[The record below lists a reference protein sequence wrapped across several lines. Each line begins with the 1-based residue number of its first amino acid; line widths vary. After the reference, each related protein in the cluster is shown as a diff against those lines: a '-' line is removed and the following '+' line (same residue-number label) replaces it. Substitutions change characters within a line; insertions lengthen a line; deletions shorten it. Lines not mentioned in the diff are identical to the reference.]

1 MKKVVLSL
9 MLALPF
15 LVKAQCSA
23 VSAINDSFESYAAG
37 SGQGMPTCWGL
48 EGSSGGM
55 GPTIGLRNSSGEART
70 GSNYIQIYS
79 FFSSN
84 PTNYFVTPELTAID
98 GYHYAKFYLKSD
110 DVGAMIVTYGTMDSQ
125 SNTASFS
132 ALGTASLTNNQ
143 YVEVNTGAIP
153 ATAHKFFAIKIEI
166 SGMHKTIKLDDFEW
180 GALAVPCNEVT
191 NLISSNVTK
200 NSAKISWNGQAG
212 DQFKVE
218 YGPVGFTQGNGTSQ
232 TISATEIN
240 LTNLSESTA
249 YDVYV
254 TTVCQN
260 GNSAT
265 SPKVTFTTTACS
277 EVSNTSVSQITKNAA
292 FISWNAQTGNQFKV
306 EYGTSGFTPGSGIS
320 QTVTTNSIN
329 LTNLNENTD
338 YDVYITTVCGAE
350 TSNNAVKVNFKTLN
364 TLAAMIAE
372 GKSPFT
378 IYPNPSDGTMI
389 SLVTEEDL
397 SDYSYII
404 YTVEGKQVERNVLT
418 PVINVSQ
425 LESGAY
431 LLVILNRSNSF
442 AHPILIQK

>member
-1 MKKVVLSL
+1 MKKTVLSL
-9 MLALPF
+9 MLALPL
-15 LVKAQCSA
+15 LVKAQCPA
-23 VSAINDSFESYAAG
+23 ASAINDSFESYAAG
-37 SGQGMPTCWGL
+37 SGQGMPTCWAL

-55 GPTIGLRNSSGEART
+55 GPTIGLRNSAGEART

-84 PTNYFVTPELTAID
+84 PTNYFITPELTAID
-98 GYHYAKFYLKSD
+98 GYHYARFYLKSD
-110 DVGAMIVTYGTMDSQ
+110 DAGAMTVTYGTMDSQ
-125 SNTASFS
+125 SNTASFN
-132 ALGTASLTNNQ
+132 ALGTATLTNNQ

-153 ATAHKFFAIKIEI
+153 ATAHKYFALKIEI

-200 NSAKISWNGQAG
+200 NTAKVSWNGQAG

-218 YGPVGFTQGNGTSQ
+218 YGPVGFTPGNGTSQ
-232 TISATEIN
+232 TILATEIN
-240 LTNLSESTA
+240 LTNLSEGTA

-260 GNSAT
+260 GNSTT
-265 SPKVTFTTTACS
+265 SPKVTFTTTVCS
-277 EVSNTSVSQITKNAA
+277 EASNTLASQITKNAA
-292 FISWNAQTGNQFKV
+292 VISWAVQVGNQFKV
-306 EYGTSGFTPGSGIS
+306 EYGMSGFAPGNGIS
-320 QTVTTNSIN
+320 QTVTTNQIN

-338 YDVYITTVCGAE
+338 YDVYITTICGSE
-350 TSNNAVKVNFKTLN
+350 TSNNAVKVSFKTLN

-378 IYPNPSDGTMI
+378 VYPNPSDGTII

-397 SDYSYII
+397 SDYHYAV
-404 YTVEGKQVERNVLT
+404 YTVEGKQAIENSLNQ
-418 PVINVSQ
+418 IIDVSQ

-431 LLVILNRSNSF
+431 LLVIRNRSNSF
-442 AHPILIQK
+442 THPILIQK